1 MKVENIVS
9 ELKSLTS
16 QKYLN
21 DMIRVGINT
30 DTALGV
36 SIYEIRSYAKK
47 IKKDHILAQQLWD
60 TRIHE
65 ARHLACLI
73 DIPDVVTNEQ
83 MEKWVKDFN
92 SWDLCDQ
99 CCCNLFDKT
108 KYAYTKAKEWSHRQE
123 EFVKRAGFV
132 LMCALAVH
140 DKKAK
145 DDQFEQFYSIIIEQ
159 SIDDRKYVKKS
170 VSWALRQIGKRNK
183 SLNMKS
189 IEITKEIEKIDTK
202 SARWIAKD
210 ALRELTSER
219 IQKRFQMKK

>member
-1 MKVENIVS
+1 MNVDSIVAD
-9 ELKSLTS
+9 LKLLAS

-21 DMIRVGINT
+21 GMIRVGINT
-30 DTALGV
+30 DNALGI
-36 SIYEIRSYAKK
+36 SIYEIRSYAKN

-65 ARHLACLI
+65 ARLLASLI
-73 DIPDVVTNEQ
+73 DIPNVVTTEQ

-99 CCCNLFDKT
+99 CCSNLFDKT
-108 KYAYTKAKEWSHRQE
+108 KYAYTKSQEWSNRAE

-140 DKKAK
+140 DKNAK

-159 SIDDRKYVKKS
+159 STDDRKYVKKS
-170 VSWALRQIGKRNK
+170 VNWALRQIGKRNK

-189 IEITKEIEKIDTK
+189 IKIAKEIEKIDSK
-202 SARWIAKD
+202 SAKWIAKD
-210 ALRELTSER
+210 ALRELTSEK
-219 IQKRFQMKK
+219 IQKRFQKKK